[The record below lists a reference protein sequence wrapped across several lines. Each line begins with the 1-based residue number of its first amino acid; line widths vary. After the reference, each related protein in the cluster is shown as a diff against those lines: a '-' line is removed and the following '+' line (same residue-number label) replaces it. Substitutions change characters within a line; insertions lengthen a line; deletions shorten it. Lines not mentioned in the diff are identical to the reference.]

1 MSKGIGDNLSILG
14 YNKILK
20 FETFP
25 LTLHIKTKGEFESF
39 DKVRM
44 KQCSSQTFFVI
55 LIAQIK

>member
-39 DKVRM
+39 D
-44 KQCSSQTFFVI
+44 
-55 LIAQIK
+55 